1 MYGMLKT
8 TIYLPEEM
16 KLELQKIAASRGISE
31 AELIREALKG
41 IIESSAP
48 PKPKLPLFKSAN
60 PNLAE
65 NVDKY
70 LQGFGE
76 F

>member
-16 KLELQKIAASRGISE
+16 KLELQRIAASRGISE

-41 IIESSAP
+41 IIESAAP
-48 PKPKLPLFKSAN
+48 PKPRLPLFKSGN